1 MSRTLALA
9 MTKPHE
15 RLGLAQP
22 LGRRLPHGLLGWNM
36 LVFAVTLTFVVA
48 YVVQVNRAASRG
60 FNLRDMEKKVEA
72 LSADVMQLE
81 DKVAKLS
88 SVQTMSDN
96 AVSLGFVPVD
106 RLEFAN
112 PAVGAYA
119 MAK

>member
-15 RLGLAQP
+15 RMGLQQP

-36 LVFAVTLTFVVA
+36 LVFAVITAFVIA
-48 YVVQVNRAASRG
+48 YVVQVNRAAARG
-60 FNLRDMEKKVEA
+60 FHLRDVEKKVDS
-72 LSADVMQLE
+72 LSTEVLQLE

-88 SVQTMSDN
+88 SVQAMSEN
-96 AVSLGFVPVD
+96 AVNLGFVPVD
-106 RLEFAN
+106 RLEFVN
-112 PAVGAYA
+112 PAAGAYA